1 MIRPFTALCVL
12 LAGASGLYLYS
23 EKHRTTVLD
32 QRISRIV
39 QDTQH
44 IREHTAMLR
53 GEWELLNQ
61 PDRLKALAKRFLPE
75 LHPMAPVQFVQ
86 MAALAQHLPGVPA
99 PVGPPLM
106 VDTPILTPTLA
117 STLAPVQVMAR
128 VLAPAAEIDRAADQA
143 ADQADSQIETPPGE
157 AAAAH
162 ASSSSARA
170 ARPAQLA
177 AALPAANLRH
187 AVRLH
192 TVPSLSSAER
202 SALHLAQLRPL
213 PAHMAPASR
222 LAAYEGAPARTL
234 LRTVGAYARP
244 ASAEAAWRPVM
255 RSPAGVSTRFGGVGS
270 SLGFS
275 HAALPAPVPTQDG
288 G

>member
-61 PDRLKALAKRFLPE
+61 PDRLKTLARRYLPE

-99 PVGPPLM
+99 PTSPPLM
-106 VDTPILTPTLA
+106 VDTPILAPAAPTFA

-128 VLAPAAEIDRAADQA
+128 VLAPAAADPADRQV
-143 ADQADSQIETPPGE
+143 ETPADE
-157 AAAAH
+157 AAAAR
-162 ASSSSARA
+162 ASSAARA
-170 ARPAQLA
+170 ARPTQLA
-177 AALPAANLRH
+177 TAVPAASPHHVARP
-187 AVRLH
+187 R
-192 TVPSLSSAER
+192 TVPGLSPAER

-213 PAHMAPASR
+213 PAHLAPASR
-222 LAAYEGAPARTL
+222 LASYDGAPARSL
-234 LRTVGAYARP
+234 LRTAGAYVRP
-244 ASAEAAWRPVM
+244 ASAEAAWRPAM
-255 RSPAGVSTRFGGVGS
+255 RAPAAASTRFGGVGS

-275 HAALPAPVPTQDG
+275 HAVLPAPVPMQDG

>member
-61 PDRLKALAKRFLPE
+61 PDRLKALAGRFLPA
-75 LHPMAPVQFVQ
+75 LHPMAPTQFVQ
-86 MAALAQHLPGVPA
+86 MAALAQHLPAVPTPGA
-99 PVGPPLM
+99 EPLM
-106 VDTPILTPTLA
+106 VDTPILAPL
-117 STLAPVQVMAR
+117 LAPVQVMAR
-128 VLAPAAEIDRAADQA
+128 VLAPASETEAADRRSETRAAA
-143 ADQADSQIETPPGE
+143 PP
-157 AAAAH
+157 
-162 ASSSSARA
+162 RA
-170 ARPAQLA
+170 ARPAMLA
-177 AALPAANLRH
+177 AASPHRAERTR
-187 AVRLH
+187 AV
-192 TVPSLSSAER
+192 PGLSSAER
-202 SALHLAQLRPL
+202 AALHLAPLRTPPGRL
-213 PAHMAPASR
+213 APASR
-222 LAAYEGAPARTL
+222 LAAYGGAPARSL
-234 LRTVGAYARP
+234 LRTAGVYAAP
-244 ASAEAAWRPVM
+244 TPAEAAWRAGL
-255 RSPAGVSTRFGGVGS
+255 RPAAASARFGGVGS

-275 HAALPAPVPTQDG
+275 HAALPAPVPMQDG